1 MTKLTKQS
9 LEEALSEIQ
18 KLVEA
23 RNDKT
28 TLMPTKLFYQPAAI
42 AAMGL
47 THDDVLRILNGN
59 ITEEDEKKI
68 NAI

>member
-1 MTKLTKQS
+1 MTKITKQS
-9 LEEALSEIQ
+9 LEEAIIKIQ
-18 KLVEA
+18 NLI
-23 RNDKT
+23 DT
-28 TLMPTKLFYQPAAI
+28 TEPNNLKPTKLYYHPAAI

-68 NAI
+68 NDN